1 MTVQLCTPQKDASGI
16 WIAKIGAMKL
26 GLSPQ
31 SEWSLQLKEKTHALA
46 TPQDMVFALPLLE
59 AGRPAIYLH
68 LQAAAGE
75 MPEIGVQLMAFP
87 EALLLQ
93 CAFEEAVSDYWPIK
107 GIEWLDS
114 CPSLADRFADMLR
127 DLQKRPWATQTLK
140 QKIRSMLKNR

>member
-1 MTVQLCTPQKDASGI
+1 
-16 WIAKIGAMKL
+16 
-26 GLSPQ
+26 
-31 SEWSLQLKEKTHALA
+31 
-46 TPQDMVFALPLLE
+46 
-59 AGRPAIYLH
+59 
-68 LQAAAGE
+68 
-75 MPEIGVQLMAFP
+75 MAFP